1 MVKFCMNELTKAW
14 LDSALLDLKN
24 IEMVISE
31 VLLTPVVAFH
41 AQQCIEKTFKAFLQE
56 KGLETPRTHDLVKL
70 YHTVNQK
77 HSFPLDIDLL
87 LKINDLYVDA
97 RYPGDLGLLP
107 NGKPDL
113 DDAKEFYTFAKSIYT
128 ALRQHLLSKK

>member
-1 MVKFCMNELTKAW
+1 MNELTKAW

-113 DDAKEFYTFAKSIYT
+113 DNAKKFYTFAKSIYT